1 MTEVWQDG
9 SWQDFDFDD
18 TIAPNSD
25 QLNADDLIAGMILV
39 TITDVSRGT
48 PDQPILIHIEGK
60 RPLKPFRPCKSMR
73 RVLIA
78 AWGKNGKAWIGK
90 RLALFNDTEVTWA
103 GKKEGGV
110 RISRMSG
117 IDEPMTLM
125 LTYKR
130 GKRRPFTVHPL
141 TDEDEPAS
149 YPQALF
155 EKNIKAWT
163 DMVIAGEL
171 TVEQIIERAG
181 QRAPLTDAQ
190 IETLNEA
197 TK

>member
-1 MTEVWQDG
+1 MTE
-9 SWQDFDFDD
+9 QDFDFDD
-18 TIAPNSD
+18 TIAPNSE
-25 QLNADDLIAGMILV
+25 QLNADDLLTGAIIV
-39 TITDVSRGT
+39 TITDISRGT
-48 PDQPILIHIEGK
+48 PDQPISIHIEGS
-60 RPLKPFRPCKSMR
+60 RPLKPFKPCKSMR

-78 AWGKNGKAWIGK
+78 AWGKNGKAWIGN

-103 GKKEGGV
+103 GNKEGGV

-117 IDEPMTLM
+117 IDKPMTLM

-130 GKRRPFTVHPL
+130 GKRSAFTVHPL
-141 TDEDEPAS
+141 PDKDESGS

-155 EKNIKAWT
+155 EKNIKAWA

>member
-1 MTEVWQDG
+1 MTE
-9 SWQDFDFDD
+9 QDFDFDD
-18 TIAPNSD
+18 TIAPNSE
-25 QLNADDLIAGMILV
+25 QLNADDLLTGAIIV
-39 TITDVSRGT
+39 TITDISRGT
-48 PDQPILIHIEGK
+48 PDQPISIHIEGS
-60 RPLKPFRPCKSMR
+60 RPLKPFKPCKSMR

-78 AWGKNGKAWIGK
+78 AWGKNGKAWIGN

-103 GKKEGGV
+103 GNKEGGV

-117 IDEPMTLM
+117 IEKPMTLM

-155 EKNIKAWT
+155 EKNIKAWA

>member
-48 PDQPILIHIEGK
+48 PDQPISIHIEGK

-103 GKKEGGV
+103 GNKEGGV

-117 IDEPMTLM
+117 IEKPMTLM

-190 IETLNEA
+190 IETLNEV